1 MKKLTVMLLV
11 MTLVFGLAACGN
23 ASEKGSNVT
32 ETQAQSAEDTGAGN
46 AEINKLY
53 EKEKPLLRN
62 IRNCG
67 IRFLITLT
75 KTKLQTQEN
84 KIMERFWRHSW
95 IM

>member
-46 AEINKLY
+46 AELNKLY
-53 EKEKPLLRN
+53 EKENAIIAKHQA
-62 IRNCG
+62 
-67 IRFLITLT
+67 LT

>member
-32 ETQAQSAEDTGAGN
+32 ETQAQSAEDTGLVMQN
-46 AEINKLY
+46 STNCTKR
-53 EKEKPLLRN
+53 KMPLLRN